1 MRDLSK
7 SSLGSKKRVKTVNF
21 KVIKVV
27 LPVVL
32 LAGLFFVVKNL
43 DLGGIS
49 GSVSANIHEAPRG
62 LVPVE
67 IGSQVKDIT
76 KGAVDLKTE
85 KTVLEDVKSGDG
97 KAEGTAARSYGG
109 GTYILTV
116 EATLPNPGNVDYE
129 VWLAGGGEVIP
140 IDFMQKGSG
149 NTWSL
154 NITSA
159 EDYSKYNNIWITL
172 ERTKDGKPEE
182 HVMEGTF

>member
-7 SSLGSKKRVKTVNF
+7 SSLVARKKVRIPNF
-21 KVIKVV
+21 KLLKYLFPVA
-27 LPVVL
+27 VVL
-32 LAGLFFVVKNL
+32 LVLFAVKNL
-43 DLGGIS
+43 DLGSVTTSAS
-49 GSVSANIHEAPRG
+49 GNVHEAPRG

-67 IGSQVKDIT
+67 IGTEVKDLT

-109 GTYILTV
+109 GTFILTV
-116 EATLPNPGNVDYE
+116 DATLPNPGNVDYE
-129 VWLAGGGEVIP
+129 VWLTGGGEVIP
-140 IDFMQKGSG
+140 IDFMQRGSG

-154 NITSA
+154 NVTTA

-172 ERTKDGKPEE
+172 ERTKDEKPEE